1 MKLPD
6 INNCSVAII
15 GLGYVGFPLAFE
27 LSKPHNKL
35 NNIFIERKVI
45 GFDIN
50 EERISELNKGLDST
64 NEIDLTKEDLP
75 SLLELTSDEEK
86 INHCDVFI
94 VTVPTP
100 INENKK
106 PDLGP
111 LKNASKTIGRVF
123 KRRKSSINPIVIYES
138 TVYPGAT
145 EEICIPIVE
154 EISSMKLNI
163 GFYCGY
169 SPERI
174 NPGDSTHKLRDIK
187 KVISGSNKECADW
200 IFEFYKIIIDAGVFK
215 AKSIKVAEAA
225 KIIENTQRDLNI
237 ALMNEL
243 AIIFDLL
250 KIDNS
255 DVLEAAS
262 TKWNFLNFR
271 PGLVGGHCIGVDPY
285 YLTYK
290 SEEIGYYPQLVLAGR
305 KINDNMPDWIVEK
318 LIFNMTNKNIKISE
332 SEILILG
339 ITFKENCPD
348 LRNSLV
354 IKLIKK
360 LDKYNMNITIVDP
373 LVDTKLAFH
382 KHKLKILKDIPRD
395 NKYDILITAVGH
407 DSFKNVDSLTWS
419 KLIKDNGFFLDLKGL
434 IPRELEPIRIM

>member
-6 INNCSVAII
+6 INKCSVSII

-35 NNIFIERKVI
+35 DDRYIERKVI

-50 EERISELNKGLDST
+50 EERISELNKGLDNT

-86 INHCDVFI
+86 INNCDVFI

-106 PDLGP
+106 PDLSP

-163 GFYCGY
+163 DFYCGY

-174 NPGDSTHKLRDIK
+174 NPGDSIHKLRDIK

-200 IFEFYKIIIDAGVFK
+200 IFEFYNIIIDAGVFK

-305 KINDNMPDWIVEK
+305 KINDNMPNWIVEK
-318 LIFNMTNKNIKISE
+318 LIFNMNNKNIKISG

-354 IKLIKK
+354 INLIKK
-360 LDKYNMNITIVDP
+360 LNKYSMKITIVDP
-373 LVDTKLAFH
+373 FADTKIALY
-382 KHKLKILKDIPRD
+382 KHKLKILKDIPID
-395 NKYDILITAVGH
+395 QKYDTLITAVSH
-407 DSFKNVDSLTWS
+407 NSFKNLDSLFWR

-434 IPRELEPIRIM
+434 IPRELKPIRIM

>member
-6 INNCSVAII
+6 VNKSTVSVI

-27 LSKPHNKL
+27 LSKSQKIPNKSII
-35 NNIFIERKVI
+35 NRKVI

-50 EERISELNKGLDST
+50 KERIKQLKEGYDNT
-64 NEIDLTKEDLP
+64 NEIDLIKEETPL
-75 SLLELTSDEEK
+75 LLELTTDEEQI
-86 INHCDVFI
+86 INSDVFI

-100 INENKK
+100 IDKNKK
-106 PDLGP
+106 PDLNP
-111 LKNASKTIGRVF
+111 LKNACETIGRVL
-123 KRRKSSINPIVIYES
+123 KKRKSSTIPIIIYES
-138 TVYPGAT
+138 TVFPGAT
-145 EEICIPIVE
+145 EEICIPIIE
-154 EISSMKLNI
+154 KTSSLTLNKE
-163 GFYCGY
+163 FLCGY

-187 KVISGSNKECADW
+187 KVVSGSNHESANW
-200 IFEFYKIIIDAGVFK
+200 IYEFYKIIIDAGVFK

-243 AIIFDLL
+243 AIIFDLM
-250 KIDNS
+250 KIDNI

-262 TKWNFLNFR
+262 TKWNFLNFK

-290 SEEIGYYPQLVLAGR
+290 AEKIGYYPHLVLAGR
-305 KINDNMPDWIVEK
+305 MINDNMPDWIIEK
-318 LIFNMTNKNIKISE
+318 LIYNMAEKNINIIGSK
-332 SEILILG
+332 ILILG

-354 IKLIKK
+354 INLIEKIKK
-360 LDKYNMNITIVDP
+360 LDMKITIVDP
-373 LVDTKLAFH
+373 YVDTKLAFE
-382 KHKLKILKDIPRD
+382 KHKLLVLRDIPKQDRFD
-395 NKYDILITAVGH
+395 VLLTAVGH
-407 DSFKNVDSLTWS
+407 NNFKNINKKNW
-419 KLIKDNGFFLDLKGL
+419 KNLIKENGFFFDLKGL
-434 IPRELEPIRIM
+434 IPRELNPIRIM

>member
-6 INNCSVAII
+6 INKCTVSVI

-27 LSKPHNKL
+27 LSKTQKIPDKS
-35 NNIFIERKVI
+35 FINRKVI

-50 EERISELNKGLDST
+50 QERIKQLKEGHDNT
-64 NEIDLTKEDLP
+64 NEIDLIKEASPLF
-75 SLLELTSDEEK
+75 LELTTNEEQLMK
-86 INHCDVFI
+86 ADVFI

-100 INENKK
+100 IDKNKK
-106 PDLGP
+106 PDLIP
-111 LKNASKTIGRVF
+111 LKNACETIGRVL
-123 KRRKSSINPIVIYES
+123 KKRKSSITPIIVYES
-138 TVYPGAT
+138 TVFPGAT
-145 EEICIPIVE
+145 EEICIPIIE
-154 EISSMKLNI
+154 KTSSLILNKD
-163 GFYCGY
+163 FLCGY

-187 KVISGSNKECADW
+187 KVVSGSNHDSANW
-200 IFEFYKIIIDAGVFK
+200 IYEFYKIIIDAGVFK

-243 AIIFDLL
+243 AIIFDLM

-262 TKWNFLNFR
+262 TKWNFLNFS

-290 SEEIGYYPQLVLAGR
+290 AEEIGYYPHLVLAGR
-305 KINDNMPDWIVEK
+305 MINDNMPDWILEK
-318 LIFNMTNKNIKISE
+318 LIFNMTENNINIIG

-354 IKLIKK
+354 INLIEKLN
-360 LDKYNMNITIVDP
+360 KYDMKITIVDP
-373 LVDTKLAFH
+373 YVDTKLAFD
-382 KHKLKILKDIPRD
+382 KHKLIVLREIPKENRFD
-395 NKYDILITAVGH
+395 VLITAVGH
-407 DSFKNVDSLTWS
+407 NSFKNKNKNIW
-419 KLIKDNGFFLDLKGL
+419 KNLIKENGFFLDLKGM
-434 IPRELEPIRIM
+434 IPRELDPIRIM

>member
-6 INNCSVAII
+6 INKCSVGII

-27 LSKPHNKL
+27 LSKPQKKL
-35 NNIFIERKVI
+35 NNTLIERKVI

-50 EERISELNKGLDST
+50 EERINQLNRGLDNT
-64 NEIDLTKEDLP
+64 NEIDLRKEGLP
-75 SLLELTSDEEK
+75 LSLELTNDVEK
-86 INHCDVFI
+86 INNCDVFI

-100 INENKK
+100 IDENKK
-106 PDLGP
+106 PDLSP
-111 LKNASKTIGRVF
+111 LKNACKTIGLVLK
-123 KRRKSSINPIVIYES
+123 KRTSSIIPIVIYES
-138 TVYPGAT
+138 TVFPGAT
-145 EEICIPIVE
+145 EEICIPIIE

-163 GFYCGY
+163 DFFCGY

-174 NPGDSTHKLRDIK
+174 NPGDSDHKLRDIK
-187 KVISGSNKECADW
+187 KVVSGSNKDCANW

-243 AIIFDLL
+243 AIIFDRLN
-250 KIDNS
+250 IDNS

-262 TKWNFLNFR
+262 TKWNFLRFR

-290 SEEIGYYPQLVLAGR
+290 AEEIGYYPQLVLAGR
-305 KINDNMPDWIVEK
+305 KINDNMPNWIVDK
-318 LIFNMTNKNIKISE
+318 LFFIMNKKNINISG

-360 LDKYNMNITIVDP
+360 LNLYDMKITIVDP
-373 LVDTKLAFH
+373 YADAKLALD
-382 KHKLKILKDIPRD
+382 KHKLKILKDIPS
-395 NKYDILITAVGH
+395 NNQYDILLTAVGH
-407 DSFKNVDSLTWS
+407 SYFKNLNPSTWK

-434 IPRELEPIRIM
+434 IPRELNPIRIM